1 MSGCSTHTW
10 TRRTHTCGELRMDNC
25 GESVVL
31 NGWVHRRRDQGG
43 LIFIDLRDRY
53 GITQVVVSRDENAA
67 AHEIAT
73 DTRAEYVLGV
83 IGNVRQRPSSTVND
97 ELRTGE
103 IEIGGVASIEI
114 LASAKPLPFE
124 ITSVAEIDE
133 TVRLTNR
140 YLDLRRAR
148 MRELIE
154 LRFNITRIMRE
165 FLWERDFLELETPT
179 LVKSTPEG
187 ARDFIVPSRHYP
199 GRAYALPQSPQQLKQ
214 LLMVAGLDRYFQLAR
229 CYRDEDLRADRV
241 AEFTQLDIEMAFVD
255 RDDVMT
261 LIEELYLE
269 ISQRLSSKTVLHE
282 PFPRLT
288 YDEAMDRY
296 GSDKMD
302 IRFGLELVDVS
313 QVATGK
319 GFQVF
324 DDAVAS
330 GGVVKAIVAP
340 DSAVF
345 SRREVDGLQE
355 VVKANG
361 AFGLATIANN
371 ADGTLRSPL
380 ARFVSEDHL
389 AEILRVVGAG
399 EGDLV
404 CLVAGSRE
412 IVNSALGALR
422 IDLAERLG
430 LIDPNVLAFAWVI
443 DFPLFERDDETGGL
457 TFSHNPF
464 CSPADE
470 SFGQLYSDPASAR
483 SKQYDLVCNGH
494 EIGGGSIR
502 AHRSADLRRIYE
514 VMGYDAESIDSEIGH
529 MLTAFEY
536 GAPPHGG
543 IAMGLDRLA
552 MILGDTTNLRDVI
565 VFPKNQ
571 AGVDPMVNAPSEI
584 DPIQLRELG
593 LTIGASRKAKDS

>member
-1 MSGCSTHTW
+1 MSARSTYTW
-10 TRRTHTCGELRMDNC
+10 TRRTHTCGELGLNNSGDF
-25 GESVVL
+25 VVL

-53 GITQVVVSRDENAA
+53 GITQVVINRDENRAV
-67 AHEIAT
+67 HETAT
-73 DTRAEYVLGV
+73 DTRAEYVLAV
-83 IGNVRQRPSSTVND
+83 IGTVRQRPASTVNND
-97 ELRTGE
+97 LRTGE
-103 IEIGGVASIEI
+103 IEIGNVKSIEI
-114 LASAKPLPFE
+114 LAASKPLPFE
-124 ITSVAEIDE
+124 ITSSAEIDE

-148 MRELIE
+148 MRELTE
-154 LRFNITRIMRE
+154 LRFNITRLMRE
-165 FLWERDFLELETPT
+165 FLWDRDFLELETPT
-179 LVKSTPEG
+179 LVRSTPEG
-187 ARDFIVPSRHYP
+187 ARDFVVPSRHYP

-269 ISQRLSSKTVLHE
+269 IAHRLSSKTVLHE

-302 IRFGLELVDVS
+302 IRFGLELCDVS
-313 QVATGK
+313 QIARGL
-319 GFQVF
+319 GFGVF
-324 DDAVAS
+324 DDAVVA
-330 GGVVKAIVAP
+330 GGVVKAIVSP
-340 DSAVF
+340 DSAAF
-345 SRREVDGLQE
+345 SRRQVDELQE
-355 VVKANG
+355 VVKAHG
-361 AFGLATIANN
+361 AFGLVTIAHNT
-371 ADGTLRSPL
+371 DGTLRSPL
-380 ARFVSEDHL
+380 TRFLKEDDL
-389 AEILRVVGAG
+389 AEMLRVVGAG
-399 EGDLV
+399 AGDLV
-404 CLVAGSRE
+404 CLVAGRRDT
-412 IVNSALGALR
+412 VNSALGALR
-422 IDLAERLG
+422 LELADQLG

-464 CSPADE
+464 CSPADD
-470 SFGQLYSDPASAR
+470 SFDQLYSDPASAR

-514 VMGYDAESIDSEIGH
+514 VMGYDAVSIDDEIGH
-529 MLTAFEY
+529 MLKAFEY

-543 IAMGLDRLA
+543 IAMGLDRIA
-552 MILGDTTNLRDVI
+552 MILGDTANLRDVI

-571 AGVDPMVNAPSEI
+571 AGVDLMLKAPSEI

-593 LTIGASRKAKDS
+593 LAVNQPPKTKDS

>member
-288 YDEAMDRY
+288 YDEAMERY

-302 IRFGLELVDVS
+302 IRFGLELADVS
-313 QVATGK
+313 QVVTGK

-340 DSAVF
+340 DSAAF

-355 VVKANG
+355 VVKAAG
-361 AFGLATIANN
+361 ALGLATIANN

-380 ARFVSEDHL
+380 ARFFSEEQL
-389 AEILRVVGAG
+389 SEILRFVGAG
-399 EGDLV
+399 DGDLV
-404 CLVAGSRE
+404 CLVAGLRE
-412 IVNSALGALR
+412 TVNSALGALR
-422 IDLAERLG
+422 VELAERLG
-430 LIDPNVLAFAWVI
+430 LIDPNVLAFAWVV

-464 CSPADE
+464 CSPADD
-470 SFGQLYSDPASAR
+470 SFGQLYSDPSSAS

-543 IAMGLDRLA
+543 IAMGLDRIA
-552 MILGDTTNLRDVI
+552 MILGDTTNLRDVT

-571 AGVDPMVNAPSEI
+571 AGVDPMLKAPSEI
-584 DPIQLRELG
+584 DPTQLRELD
-593 LTIGASRKAKDS
+593 LTIGALRKSKDS